1 MNWSKIKNIMIF
13 ILVAVNLFLIAD
25 ISVMHYSST
34 ALPEGTGESFKKV
47 LEKNNI
53 ELEGYLVP
61 KYYET
66 RKVIEAEFY
75 DIDFLTKA
83 FLNGQPTYVS
93 QSNAVTAKVEG
104 RSLTVSDIIIEYT
117 REGNGVEKNGD
128 DIIKALKKAGIS
140 TTGAKFV
147 KNEGLVRVFLDDI
160 LVEGVYLDVK
170 LSEEGEIMYLKGV
183 WPKISVTNATEK
195 VSVISSVKELCQT
208 IPQGSCIDGIEK
220 IYITK
225 GDNKNCTIT
234 PGWKISCEGKS
245 YTVN

>member
-13 ILVAVNLFLIAD
+13 ILVAVNLFLIGD
-25 ISVMHYSST
+25 IFVMHYSST

-75 DIDFLTKA
+75 DMDYLTKA
-83 FLNGQPTYVS
+83 FLQGQPTYLS
-93 QSNAVTAKVEG
+93 SGNTVTAMVEG
-104 RSLTVSDIIIEYT
+104 RSLKVSDVIIEYT
-117 REGNGVEKNGD
+117 QVGEAVEKNGE
-128 DIIKALKKAGIS
+128 DIIKALNEAGLS

-147 KNEGLVRVFLDDI
+147 KNEGLVRVFVDDI

-170 LSEEGEIMYLKGV
+170 LSKEGEIVYLKGV
-183 WPKISVTNATEK
+183 WPKITITNATEK
-195 VSVISSVKELCQT
+195 VSVISSVKELCQAV
-208 IPQGSCIDGIEK
+208 PQGSCIDGIEI
-220 IYITK
+220 IYVTH

-234 PGWKISCEGKS
+234 PGWKISCEGKT